1 MALYIV
7 FYRGNRSDLIN
18 RHLATTGS
26 DLIKRNIYKE
36 WTMTTSNTTAPV
48 QPIFVRVTYQRRN
61 GDTEYDVLKA
71 FKIEHGDIEQGLK
84 EIDEKMFDL
93 FNYWDGEKYADRDM
107 GDYSEIKEP
116 LKSFW
121 ISHEEIMY
129 YDGHKVIPENEYEV
143 LIKHLWW
150 KPHIFNNI
158 LTNKLLY
165 VVFIWTALE
174 AKYFV
179 WYNCSTLYM
188 Y

>member
-1 MALYIV
+1 
-7 FYRGNRSDLIN
+7 
-18 RHLATTGS
+18 
-26 DLIKRNIYKE
+26 
-36 WTMTTSNTTAPV
+36 MTTSNTNAPV

-61 GDTEYDVLKA
+61 GDNEYSVLKA

-129 YDGHKVIPENEYEV
+129 YDYHIEIPEFEYEV
-143 LIKHLWW
+143 LIKHL
-150 KPHIFNNI
+150 
-158 LTNKLLY
+158 
-165 VVFIWTALE
+165 
-174 AKYFV
+174 
-179 WYNCSTLYM
+179 
-188 Y
+188 